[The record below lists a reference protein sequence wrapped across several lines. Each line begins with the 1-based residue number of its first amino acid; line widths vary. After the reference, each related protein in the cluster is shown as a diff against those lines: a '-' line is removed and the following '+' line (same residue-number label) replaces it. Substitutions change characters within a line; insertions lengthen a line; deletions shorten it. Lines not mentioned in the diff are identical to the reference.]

1 MAIAQLLI
9 KPPEGLATGP
19 IFKALNL
26 SPGESLDGL
35 DPEELLVLLKENGP
49 SNTNCVND
57 LQAPAFSQL
66 PRLDSLKK
74 RLISSGLYQAVFMT
88 GSGSTLVCIGSEELP
103 SFLEDDEDNEVIHHL
118 CKSKSVPLPP

>member
-1 MAIAQLLI
+1 MDLIQLLV

-26 SPGESLDGL
+26 SPGEIFDGL
-35 DPEELLVLLKENGP
+35 DPEELLALLQKNGP

-57 LQAPAFSQL
+57 LQPPAFSQL

-103 SFLEDDEDNEVIHHL
+103 SFLEDDEDCEVIRRL
-118 CKSKSVPLPP
+118 SK